1 MLLDNIFIEGAQF
14 SSKTLQ
20 EQTFREMYDKLEFD
34 PYANEKIRKRAYR
47 RYTFTAKKGL
57 VKSNNSTYFQTY
69 DSNNVD
75 GGKNRD
81 FIDIP
86 DEITN
91 NELFKK
97 TLLTDVD
104 YIINKTKLNQFD
116 IGVHPIRYV
125 ATEKH
130 PSYSSPLWLH
140 KDDEDL
146 VFLHFLSKSD
156 NAVGGDSI
164 ISKDGK
170 SINIVKSLS
179 TFMDTIVLT
188 KEFFHAV
195 TPLGCTQQNSTSYRD
210 ILLVT
215 LESKVQKK

>member
-1 MLLDNIFIEGAQF
+1 MLLENIFIEGAHF
-14 SSKTLQ
+14 SSNIAQ
-20 EQTFREMYDKLEFD
+20 EKIFRQMYDKLEFD
-34 PYANEKIRKRAYR
+34 PYANGKIRKRAYR
-47 RYTFTAKKGL
+47 RYTFTAEKGL
-57 VKSNNSTYFQTY
+57 VESNNSTYFQTY

-75 GGKNRD
+75 GGKDRD

-86 DEITN
+86 DEIIN
-91 NELFKK
+91 NNLFKK
-97 TLLTDVD
+97 ILSIDTEH
-104 YIINKTKLNQFD
+104 IIKKTNLHQFD

-125 ATEKH
+125 ATEKK

-140 KDDEDL
+140 KDDEEL
-146 VFLHFLSKSD
+146 VFLHFLSKSE

-164 ISKDGK
+164 ISNDGK
-170 SINIVKSLS
+170 SINLVKNLS

-195 TPLGCTQQNSTSYRD
+195 TPLGCNQPDSTSYRD

-215 LESKVQKK
+215 LESRAQKK